1 LEKQQISQ
9 LARQINKA
17 STMKVLTLNAFTVGM
32 AVLAATGCASKV
44 WYQPGNT
51 LSQERRDEARCKLEA
66 ERNGSPLAMA
76 GLAFAIADKGHKDE
90 IFKQGMLSLG
100 YEQVDKRTVSKEYF
114 EVSSVSRKANG
125 TDLKLEHDLI
135 GHWTSE
141 QLTGNDAKAKQVE
154 LTFRPNN
161 QLIFKTQWLKEQAVN
176 TDSFEGSYF
185 VRDAKL
191 MVRSP
196 GEKAQPWD

>member
-114 EVSSVSRKANG
+114 EVSSVSRKARG
-125 TDLKLEHDLI
+125 LSP
-135 GHWTSE
+135 TSRAAIMAFFHQARWRASGLRFLVE
-141 QLTGNDAKAKQVE
+141 TPPIPSFQL
-154 LTFRPNN
+154 
-161 QLIFKTQWLKEQAVN
+161 
-176 TDSFEGSYF
+176 
-185 VRDAKL
+185 
-191 MVRSP
+191 P
-196 GEKAQPWD
+196 GLP